1 MNRIL
6 ANAAAVSLA
15 CAAVSTFALGFGRA
29 RVVSVMGQPFEASVA
44 LRLEAGEELQPQ
56 CVSAQVFYADTLQ
69 PAERVSAQVEPG
81 EPPRVLVRSL
91 VPVDEPVVSVYVTV
105 GCTSRLTRKWVSFAD
120 PPMGNVEPAYAAAPD
135 PGVPLAALPPA
146 GAGDAVMVA
155 GREAAAQASV
165 AQPPTREA
173 AAQPPTREAA
183 AQPRSARS
191 APPRAAS
198 QPTAARRQAQRKP
211 PAHRPTALAAAAAP
225 AQRPRLQL
233 DVLDAPALQVPS
245 LRLSTEVAAG
255 PREDGGEAR
264 AAAAALWRAMNSS
277 PEDLLRDRQRLAE
290 LEEGFD
296 RLRGDIAE
304 SRQAVSRLEARLR
317 QPPAGSTTNPWV
329 AMLGVLAAGL
339 AVALAWM
346 ALQRRRDQQLVGE
359 WQAQAQEQE
368 AMHSTLS
375 PAGGVVLQSSPAGL
389 AALPPADS
397 GEELAAAAAP
407 VMERRGA
414 ATAPAGAA
422 AASAPAAADGGPSSS
437 GAFSVRE
444 VPHDDSMGFA
454 AEPPPPA
461 VAAPEPG
468 RPRRGAALAARPMS
482 VEELIDLEQQAEF
495 FTVLGQDEAAVDLLL
510 AHLRS
515 PLATSP
521 LPYLKLLDL
530 YQRRGDP
537 VEYEGVRKQFNAR
550 FKVAA
555 PPWDEDLAQGRRLDD
570 YPSVMGRLQRLWT
583 LPSLALE
590 VLQSAL
596 LGHDGTARPLA
607 LPAYRDL
614 LLLYAVARDLAEH
627 DEGGVDVL
635 LPLDDPSVPCAG
647 VAASASASGPATA
660 SAPASAFAPFGAAAV
675 RRREPAPAAAPL
687 VAEAATASAP
697 TPEDALSFE
706 AMNIFINSKPDR
718 RAR

>member
-29 RVVSVMGQPFEASVA
+29 RVVSAMGQPFEASVA

-69 PAERVSAQVEPG
+69 PAEWVSVQVEPG
-81 EPPRVLVRSL
+81 EPPQVRVRSL
-91 VPVDEPVVSVYVTV
+91 APVDEPVVSVYVTV

-120 PPMGNVEPAYAAAPD
+120 PPMGNVEPAYAAAPA
-135 PGVPLAALPPA
+135 PGVPLATLPAA
-146 GAGDAVMVA
+146 GAGDAAAMAA
-155 GREAAAQASV
+155 GGDAALAQAAGAAAPAKAV
-165 AQPPTREA
+165 APGTSGT
-173 AAQPPTREAA
+173 AAQP
-183 AQPRSARS
+183 QARK
-191 APPRAAS
+191 APPRAAG

-211 PAHRPTALAAAAAP
+211 AARGPTALAAAVAP
-225 AQRPRLQL
+225 VQRSRLQL

-290 LEEGFD
+290 LEEGFE

-317 QPPAGSTTNPWV
+317 QPPADSPANPWV
-329 AMLGVLAAGL
+329 AALGVLAAGL

-368 AMHSTLS
+368 AIHSTLS
-375 PAGGVVLQSSPAGL
+375 PAGVVLQSGPAGL
-389 AALPPADS
+389 ATLPPADS
-397 GEELAAAAAP
+397 GAEPAAAAAP

-414 ATAPAGAA
+414 APPPAAAPAP
-422 AASAPAAADGGPSSS
+422 APAAADGGPSSS

-454 AEPPPPA
+454 AEPLPPA
-461 VAAPEPG
+461 VAAPAPAPG
-468 RPRRGAALAARPMS
+468 RPRRAAALAARPMS

-495 FTVLGQDEAAVDLLL
+495 FTVLGQDEAAIDLLL

-555 PPWDEDLAQGRRLDD
+555 PPWDEDLAQGPRLDD

-590 VLQSAL
+590 VLQSVL
-596 LGHDGTARPLA
+596 LGRDETARPLA
-607 LPAYRDL
+607 LPAYREL

-635 LPLDDPSVPCAG
+635 LPLDDPAMPSAG
-647 VAASASASGPATA
+647 AAAFAPASGPASA
-660 SAPASAFAPFGAAAV
+660 SAPASAFAPLGAAAV
-675 RRREPAPAAAPL
+675 RRREPAAAAVPV